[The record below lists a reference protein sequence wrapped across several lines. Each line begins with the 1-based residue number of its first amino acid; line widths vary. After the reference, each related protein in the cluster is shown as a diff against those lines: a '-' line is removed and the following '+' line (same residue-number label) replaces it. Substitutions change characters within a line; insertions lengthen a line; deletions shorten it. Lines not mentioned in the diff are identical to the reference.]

1 MVPTELPGQEKGGV
15 GAGKEVEGE
24 ERRGEEEEET

>member
-1 MVPTELPGQEKGGV
+1 MVPTELPEQEKGGV
-15 GAGKEVEGE
+15 EAGKETEGE